1 MIGFPW
7 FVLDDEPPFDGFLV
21 FVTPQV
27 VTFVIIE
34 KSLSG
39 G

>member
-1 MIGFPW
+1 MIAFPW
-7 FVLDDEPPFDGFLV
+7 LVLDDEPPSDGFLV
-21 FVTPQV
+21 FVQPKV